1 LFGVSDSARSAAVK
15 YTKTAANK
23 LFAALPRRRI
33 IQDCGRCARALDR
46 ARGAVNFGPPGEF
59 IAGAKQGDC
68 QDVQRAFVFPGQGS
82 QKVGM
87 GQDLARDFAAA
98 REVFEEVDEAL
109 EERLSALIF
118 AGPEEQ
124 LRLTRNTQPALMAM
138 SMAVI
143 RVIESESGYKIA
155 ELAAAM
161 AGHSLGEY
169 SALAAAGAISLADAA
184 RLLRLRGDAM
194 QRAVP
199 VGEGAMTAL
208 LGADLALAEEIATA
222 AIASTSGEAAVGGVC
237 TLANDNAPG
246 QVVLSGSKAA
256 IDRAIVLAG
265 EKGVKKAVLLPVSA
279 PFHCPLMAPAAAV
292 MAAALAAVAMQP
304 PAIPLYANVSA
315 RPVHEPDDIRR
326 LLESQVTARVRW
338 RESVVAMRAE
348 GAELLVEAGAG
359 SVLKSLTRRI
369 DRDLKALALGEIED
383 IESFLKSL

>member
-1 LFGVSDSARSAAVK
+1 M
-15 YTKTAANK
+15 
-23 LFAALPRRRI
+23 
-33 IQDCGRCARALDR
+33 
-46 ARGAVNFGPPGEF
+46 
-59 IAGAKQGDC
+59 
-68 QDVQRAFVFPGQGS
+68 QRAFVFPGQGS

-87 GQDLARDFAAA
+87 GQDLAQAFAAA

-109 EERLSALIF
+109 GEKLSATIF
-118 AGPEEQ
+118 NGPDEE

-143 RVIESESGYKIA
+143 RVIEQESGQKVA
-155 ELAAAM
+155 ALAAAV

-169 SALAAAGAISLADAA
+169 SALAVAGAISLPDAA

-208 LGADLALAEEIATA
+208 LGADLAVAEEIAAEATSDP
-222 AIASTSGEAAVGGVC
+222 ASAEVC

-265 EKGVKKAVLLPVSA
+265 EKGVRKAVLLPVSA
-279 PFHCPLMAPAAAV
+279 PFHCPLMAPAAEA
-292 MAAALAAVAMQP
+292 MATALANVDIRP
-304 PAIPLYANVSA
+304 PSVPVFANVSA
-315 RPVHEPDDIRR
+315 RPVYEPDKIRD
-326 LLESQVTARVRW
+326 LLVRQVTAMVRW
-338 RESVVAMRAE
+338 RECVAAMAAE
-348 GAELLVEAGAG
+348 GVEMLVETGAG
-359 SVLKSLTRRI
+359 TVLKSLTRRI
-369 DRDLKALALGEIED
+369 DPELNAVAVGGIDE

>member
-1 LFGVSDSARSAAVK
+1 M
-15 YTKTAANK
+15 
-23 LFAALPRRRI
+23 
-33 IQDCGRCARALDR
+33 
-46 ARGAVNFGPPGEF
+46 
-59 IAGAKQGDC
+59 
-68 QDVQRAFVFPGQGS
+68 QRAFVFPGQGS

-118 AGPEEQ
+118 SGPDEQ

-143 RVIESESGYKIA
+143 RVIEGESGYKIA
-155 ELAAAM
+155 ELAAAV

-169 SALAAAGAISLADAA
+169 SALAAAGAISLADSA
-184 RLLRLRGDAM
+184 RLLRLRGEAM
-194 QRAVP
+194 QCAVP

-208 LGADLALAEEIATA
+208 LGADLALAEEIAA
-222 AIASTSGEAAVGGVC
+222 LAVGEAPGEAGVGGVC

-256 IDRAIVLAG
+256 IDRAVALAG

-279 PFHCPLMAPAAAV
+279 PFHCPLMAPAAAA
-292 MAAALAAVAMQP
+292 MAEALAAVAMRP

-315 RPVHEPDDIRR
+315 RPVHEPDEIRR

-348 GAELLVEAGAG
+348 GVELLVEAGAG

-383 IESFLKSL
+383 IESFLESL